1 MRLRVAFALLW
12 VPALAACF
20 GSASVGPK
28 PAELE
33 TLDSAAEFRRL
44 WREDVGGA
52 EGAQLAPALADGKVF
67 AAGNDGSV
75 LAVAAADG
83 RELWRVGLD
92 TRLSGGVGADART
105 VAVATGQG
113 EVLALEARDGKTRW
127 RVRVSSEVLAPPRV
141 VAGLVVVRS
150 ADSRI
155 HALDLED
162 GKRRWAYQRTPTSLR
177 LRTPQ
182 GMTALGG
189 TLFAGF
195 SGGRLVALALDTGA
209 VRWEASVAVPRGT
222 TELERVTDVVG
233 DPAAIGREVCA
244 AAFQG
249 RVACFDAQ
257 NGNLIWARDVSS
269 ATGVSADAR
278 YAYVSD
284 ERGAVH
290 AFDRTNGRSLWKQE
304 RLAYRQL
311 SLPLPVGERV
321 AVADFEGIVHL
332 LARDSGAFVARA
344 STDGSAVRAPML
356 ALPGGLLVQTRDGGL
371 YALAP

>member
-1 MRLRVAFALLW
+1 

-33 TLDSAAEFRRL
+33 ALASPAEFRRL
-44 WREDVGGA
+44 WRERVGGA
-52 EGAQLAPALADGKVF
+52 ESAELAPALADGKVY
-67 AAGNDGSV
+67 AAGDGGSV
-75 LAVAAADG
+75 LAIDAADG

-141 VAGLVVVRS
+141 VAGLVVARS

-155 HALDLED
+155 HALDGED
-162 GKRRWAYQRTPTSLR
+162 GKRRWSYQRTPVSLR

-182 GMTALGG
+182 GMTPLGD

-233 DPAAIGREVCA
+233 DPAVVGREVCA

-344 STDGSAVRAPML
+344 STDGSAVRARML